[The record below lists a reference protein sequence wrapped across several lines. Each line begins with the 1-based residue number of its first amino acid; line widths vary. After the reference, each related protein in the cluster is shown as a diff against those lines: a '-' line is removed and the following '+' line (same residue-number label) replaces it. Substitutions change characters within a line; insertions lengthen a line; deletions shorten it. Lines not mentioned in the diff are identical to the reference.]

1 MKFTNNNNWSK
12 INIIIQ
18 HEYLSKIKTKGFI
31 ISTFLTP
38 LVMVLIILIPGIITY
53 FSMTSET
60 ELLNKIAIIDN
71 SKTELSKS
79 IIKSHP
85 ELYTY
90 TTSSEKELKKD
101 ILDNKLDGFLVLPD
115 SLLTV
120 GIIKLVTNE
129 SIGLKTIE
137 NIESTINSAVKDERL
152 HFYGITNETIDEINK
167 SIKIDASKITK
178 QGNVEQDNSEIN
190 SIIGYILGFIMYGL
204 MLTYGNQVMQGVIE
218 EKSNRIIEI
227 LSSSVKPFH
236 IMLGKV
242 IGIGAIGLTQIIIW
256 LVVIGVAVLFASNLI
271 MPSDIMQ
278 PDEMAALGNENITS
292 DILSDINISI
302 GLMISFVLYFLAG
315 YFLYATLFAAI
326 GSTVDSAQDANY
338 LSTIVVLLIAVPIL
352 IIQHIVLEPESLLST
367 ILSLIP
373 LFSPILM
380 PVRISIIS
388 IPLWQIIIS
397 YILLIITFI
406 LFLKLGSKIYR
417 LEILRHGTKV
427 TFKKLIQWIKA

>member
-18 HEYLSKIKTKGFI
+18 HEYLTKIKTKGFI

-90 TTSSEKELKKD
+90 TTSSEQELKKD

-178 QGNVEQDNSEIN
+178 QGNVEQDNSKIN

-302 GLMISFVLYFLAG
+302 GLMISFVLYF
-315 YFLYATLFAAI
+315 
-326 GSTVDSAQDANY
+326 AN
-338 LSTIVVLLIAVPIL
+338 
-352 IIQHIVLEPESLLST
+352 
-367 ILSLIP
+367 
-373 LFSPILM
+373 
-380 PVRISIIS
+380 
-388 IPLWQIIIS
+388 
-397 YILLIITFI
+397 
-406 LFLKLGSKIYR
+406 
-417 LEILRHGTKV
+417 
-427 TFKKLIQWIKA
+427 

>member
-1 MKFTNNNNWSK
+1 
-12 INIIIQ
+12 
-18 HEYLSKIKTKGFI
+18 
-31 ISTFLTP
+31 
-38 LVMVLIILIPGIITY
+38 
-53 FSMTSET
+53 
-60 ELLNKIAIIDN
+60 
-71 SKTELSKS
+71 
-79 IIKSHP
+79 
-85 ELYTY
+85 
-90 TTSSEKELKKD
+90 
-101 ILDNKLDGFLVLPD
+101 
-115 SLLTV
+115 
-120 GIIKLVTNE
+120 
-129 SIGLKTIE
+129 
-137 NIESTINSAVKDERL
+137 
-152 HFYGITNETIDEINK
+152 
-167 SIKIDASKITK
+167 
-178 QGNVEQDNSEIN
+178 
-190 SIIGYILGFIMYGL
+190 
-204 MLTYGNQVMQGVIE
+204 
-218 EKSNRIIEI
+218 
-227 LSSSVKPFH
+227 
-236 IMLGKV
+236 
-242 IGIGAIGLTQIIIW
+242 
-256 LVVIGVAVLFASNLI
+256 
-271 MPSDIMQ
+271 MQ

-352 IIQHIVLEPESLLST
+352 IIQHIVLEPESLWST

-427 TFKKLIQWIKA
+427 TIKKLIQWIKA